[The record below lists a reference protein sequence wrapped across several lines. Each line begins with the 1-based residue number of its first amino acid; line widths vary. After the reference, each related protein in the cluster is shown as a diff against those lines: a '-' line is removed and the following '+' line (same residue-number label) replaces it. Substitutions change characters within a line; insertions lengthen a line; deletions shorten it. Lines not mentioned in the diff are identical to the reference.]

1 MAISIH
7 LPEDLEQALRR
18 EVGDLDKA
26 AKEALLID
34 LYRQSKLTQAQ
45 LRRALGLSRGQADE
59 LLKRHEVYLD
69 LTADDVASESAGL
82 RACLESPYPNEPRP

>member
-26 AKEALLID
+26 AKEALLVD
-34 LYRQSKLTQAQ
+34 LYRQAKLTGTQ
-45 LRRALGLSRGQADE
+45 LRRALGLSRIQADD

-69 LTADDVASESAGL
+69 LTAEEVASESAGL
-82 RACLESPYPNEPRP
+82 RKLRDADADRR